1 MIDPALQTKRKA
13 LERHHLFPR
22 AYLERLGITDL
33 TQINQMANYAL
44 LEWPD
49 NLDISDTPPADYVP
63 VLRERFSAADWNAMH
78 EAHALPDG
86 WERMDYPELLQKRRQ
101 LMAAIIRRGFE
112 TLK

>member
-1 MIDPALQTKRKA
+1 MIDPALQTRRKA

-22 AYLERLGITDL
+22 AHLERLGIADL

-63 VLRERFSAADWNAMH
+63 VLRERFPAAEWNAMH
-78 EAHALPDG
+78 EAHALPEA
-86 WERMDYPELLQKRRQ
+86 WERMDYPEFLQRRRQ
-101 LMAAIIRRGFE
+101 LMASIIRHGFE